1 MARTS
6 SSEPLF
12 PPGRVIMTV
21 GVDELIKTGRLN
33 PYPYLFCHLRGDW
46 GDLCDEDRRRNDAAV
61 NSGERLFSEY
71 KVSPSLTLWIIT
83 EADRSATTVLLPSE
97 Y

>member
-12 PPGRVIMTV
+12 PPGRVVMTV

-83 EADRSATTVLLPSE
+83 EADRSATTVLLPDE

>member
-1 MARTS
+1 MACTS

-12 PPGRVIMTV
+12 PPGRVVMTV